1 MTILLY
7 NVSIPIKM
15 HVNQHSMSALMSYII
30 TMIITSDDVPAGA
43 RVVGIYQYYI

>member
-7 NVSIPIKM
+7 SIPIKI
-15 HVNQHSMSALMSYII
+15 HVNQHSMSALTSY
-30 TMIITSDDVPAGA
+30 IITSDDVPAGA